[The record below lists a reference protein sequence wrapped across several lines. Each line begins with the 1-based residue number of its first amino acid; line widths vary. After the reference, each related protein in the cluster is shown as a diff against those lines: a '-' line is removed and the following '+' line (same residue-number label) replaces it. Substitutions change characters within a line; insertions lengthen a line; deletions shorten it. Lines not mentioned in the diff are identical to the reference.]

1 MKILSAVALAFASLA
16 VQAQSTPTPTAL
28 ERYKA
33 DAYFWQMMCTTAF
46 NLAQSNASLGQPQDK
61 QSDWQGCI
69 ADGQKA
75 IKTDYAAALKTVRKK
90 PAAEALKSVQVALM
104 SALNGIAPDSEERKI
119 VYVQRQGTLNS
130 KVTEA
135 WARFEV
141 EQ

>member
-1 MKILSAVALAFASLA
+1 MKTLPAVALAFASLSA
-16 VQAQSTPTPTAL
+16 LAQSTPTPTVL

-46 NLAQSNASLGQPQDK
+46 SIAQNYASIGQPQDK

-69 ADGQKA
+69 ADGQRA
-75 IKTDYAAALKTVRKK
+75 IKSDYAAVLKTLRKR
-90 PAAEALKSVQVALM
+90 PAAEALKGVQVALI

-119 VYVQRQGTLNS
+119 VYIQRQGTLNG